1 MAEILN
7 AAPMVIDNGTRD
19 LSTRVVPSSPL
30 EIPQHLPKFY
40 IFAEKGPMGP
50 NYMDLGNASLTQI
63 YGDATFDV
71 NDKYYSHQTPFL
83 QAAASAGNNCVVH
96 RLPGDKGSDVANVT
110 LYLDVLRT
118 QVPLYE
124 KNIDGSLRL
133 DHNDEP
139 VRQRDNN
146 GDLMTLPGFKLGWV
160 LGSTREYPGDYQP
173 GTRSVEPGVQ
183 YEFESQSTQY
193 PIFEFSAADAG
204 EFGNKLAI
212 KLFAGQESDTSGF
225 PSAILN
231 DGKMFP
237 MYFGMSKVVDKITG
251 KSASVLNSFGA
262 QFSRFL
268 PKVKGV
274 DPQSGA
280 IADLSKVL
288 KDQYIQL
295 PAELASGLGSV
306 YVYEDNLVSLLTE
319 FYEREMNITDPHR
332 DSVIN
337 NSEENVFAI
346 NFLSFVSSNGS
357 PYQSMKLVDVEGGV
371 RLTKNT
377 NLWLGGAHDGDMSTW
392 LMNSLVIAD
401 MDNYNNALHEY
412 NDLVLHPESII
423 YDSGFSLAA
432 KKALAKFISRR
443 KDTFVVLSTF
453 EQPYADPG
461 ANLQSGMSG
470 GAPESGYPQTL
481 GEQYSVGVALKTMME
496 LYPESATFGTP
507 VMRGMVIGGSGEII
521 NSLYTP
527 RVPVTYEVVHKA
539 ARYMGAKN
547 GAWKN
552 GFLFDRAPQSVVTQ
566 LKNIDVTWV
575 PASARNTLWSVG
587 VNFVLNYKIRT
598 QFFPALQTVY
608 ENDTSVLNSFFT
620 AVAISYL
627 NKVQHAAWRE
637 FSGSISLTN
646 AQLEEAVNTFIANNV
661 KDKFDGKF
669 VVVPD
674 TVVTELDEIRGY
686 SWTSNIKIYAN
697 NMKTVMT
704 AMVEAYRMSDLAE

>member
-7 AAPMVIDNGTRD
+7 AAPMVVDNGTRD

-96 RLPGDKGSDVANVT
+96 RLPGAGGFDVAHVT

-133 DHNDEP
+133 DNNGEP
-139 VRQRDNN
+139 MQQTDNN
-146 GDLMTLPGFKLGWV
+146 GDPMTLPGFKLGWV
-160 LGSTREYPGDYQP
+160 LRSIVKNLGEYQP
-173 GTRSVEPGVQ
+173 GTYSVRPGVQ
-183 YEFESQSTQY
+183 IEFGSQSTQY

-212 KLFAGQESDTSGF
+212 KLFAGQDSDISGF
-225 PSAILN
+225 PSAVLN

-306 YVYEDNLVSLLTE
+306 YVYEENLVSLLTE
-319 FYEREMNITDPHR
+319 FYEGEMNITDPHR

-337 NSEENVFAI
+337 NSEENIYAI

-357 PYQSMKLVDVEGGV
+357 PYQSMKLVDVEDGV

-377 NLWLGGAHDGDMSTW
+377 NIWLSGAKDGDMNTG

-453 EQPYADPG
+453 EQPYIDPE
-461 ANLQSGMSG
+461 
-470 GAPESGYPQTL
+470 PESGAPQTL
-481 GEQYSVGVALKTMME
+481 AEQYSVGVALKTMME

-575 PASARNTLWSVG
+575 PASTRNTLWSVG

-646 AQLEEAVNTFIANNV
+646 AQLEEAVNTFIANQV

-704 AMVEAYRMSDLAE
+704 AQVEAYRSSDLEQ